1 LALINNR
8 SPIEQR
14 MKRSDT
20 DALVIGGGPA
30 GASVAIRLTSLG
42 WRVTLLE
49 QTLFPRQK
57 VCGEC
62 LGPASLELLDELGLG
77 SKVSE
82 LAGPAIRQVAWM
94 ASDRTIVAEMPACLG
109 GRHAYGCAIGRDC
122 LDMLL
127 LQHARSQGVD
137 VVQPAK
143 VLRVSGVPGDF
154 DCVYEWRCNGVIDE
168 RERRTEHHRKAAFV
182 IDAHGSWE
190 RGPECDATERD
201 GGEDLQPQ
209 SSDLLAFKTTFDGA
223 TLAAGVLP
231 VLCLPGGYGGMVVS
245 DRGRTTIA
253 CCIRRATLRQWRA
266 HARGGSA
273 GDVVEAYLRSSCDG
287 VAAALRTAHR
297 QDSWHAVG
305 PLRTGFHPRGASG
318 IPRIGN
324 AAAEAH
330 PLIGEGICMALQSAA
345 ILAKLFAHRPK
356 DLRAAY
362 IVDVQRTH
370 AAICKKEF
378 SARMRLAQLYARVA
392 MQPSLAAAAAILMGS
407 WPRALTA
414 GAQLAGKARRGE
426 LDLSWR
432 PAVA

>member
-1 LALINNR
+1 
-8 SPIEQR
+8 
-14 MKRSDT
+14 MKRLDT

-30 GASVAIRLTSLG
+30 GAAVAIRLSRLG

-49 QTLFPRQK
+49 QTSFPRQK

-77 SKVSE
+77 SKIGE

-122 LDMLL
+122 LDRLL
-127 LQHARSQGVD
+127 LEHARSQGVD

-143 VLRVSGVPGDF
+143 VLRVVGVPGDF
-154 DCVYEWRCNGVIDE
+154 DCVYEWRCNGVTEE
-168 RERRTEHHRKAAFV
+168 RERRTEHRRKAAVV

-190 RGPECDATERD
+190 RGPECHTAER
-201 GGEDLQPQ
+201 GGNENSQPR

-223 TLAAGVLP
+223 ALASGVLP

-245 DRGRTTIA
+245 NRGRTTIA
-253 CCIRRATLRQWRA
+253 CCIRRGTLRQWRA
-266 HARGGSA
+266 RAGGGSA
-273 GDVVEAYLRSSCDG
+273 GDVVEAYLRGSCAG
-287 VAAALRTAHR
+287 VASALRTAHR

-305 PLRTGFHPRGASG
+305 PLRTGFHPRGAAG

-345 ILAKLFAHRPK
+345 ILARLFAHRPK
-356 DLRAAY
+356 DLRAAH
-362 IVDVQRTH
+362 IVDVQCAH
-370 AAICKKEF
+370 SAICRNEF
-378 SARMRLAQLYARVA
+378 SARIRLAQLYARVA
-392 MQPSLAAAAAILMGS
+392 MQPSLAAAASIFLTS

-414 GAQLAGKARRGE
+414 GARLAGKARRGE
-426 LDLSWR
+426 LAITGR
-432 PAVA
+432 PAVT